1 MKHEMKESLPKSWD
15 KTKRVYEISYPS
27 GKKEIWKDITA
38 RECLTKYENMDPF
51 GNGLK
56 LREIEGKELQLL
68 KVIETGKNYF
78 HIIQI
83 FLIYRIPLVL
93 NIIPKNE

>member
-15 KTKRVYEISYPS
+15 KTKRVYEILYPS

-51 GNGLK
+51 SNGLK
-56 LREIEGKELQLL
+56 LREIVGKELKLQKLMDNN
-68 KVIETGKNYF
+68 KK
-78 HIIQI
+78 
-83 FLIYRIPLVL
+83 
-93 NIIPKNE
+93 

>member
-1 MKHEMKESLPKSWD
+1 M
-15 KTKRVYEISYPS
+15 
-27 GKKEIWKDITA
+27 TA

-68 KVIETGKNYF
+68 KVMETGKK
-78 HIIQI
+78 IG
-83 FLIYRIPLVL
+83 
-93 NIIPKNE
+93 

>member
-1 MKHEMKESLPKSWD
+1 MEHEMKKSLPKSWD
-15 KTKRVYEISYPS
+15 KTKRVYEISYPN
-27 GKKEIWKDITA
+27 GNKEIWKNMTA

-68 KVIETGKNYF
+68 KAMETGKN
-78 HIIQI
+78 
-83 FLIYRIPLVL
+83 
-93 NIIPKNE
+93 K

>member
-1 MKHEMKESLPKSWD
+1 MRHEMNEGRPKSWD
-15 KTKRVYEISYPS
+15 KTKRVYEISYPN

-68 KVIETGKNYF
+68 EVLETK
-78 HIIQI
+78 
-83 FLIYRIPLVL
+83 
-93 NIIPKNE
+93 KK

>member
-15 KTKRVYEISYPS
+15 KTKRVYEISYPN
-27 GKKEIWKDITA
+27 GKKEIWKNMTA

-68 KVIETGKNYF
+68 KVMETEK
-78 HIIQI
+78 
-83 FLIYRIPLVL
+83 
-93 NIIPKNE
+93 K

>member
-1 MKHEMKESLPKSWD
+1 MKHEMNDGRPKSWD
-15 KTKRVYEISYPS
+15 KTKRVYEILYPN
-27 GKKEIWKDITA
+27 GKKEIWKNMTA

-68 KVIETGKNYF
+68 KVMETGKN
-78 HIIQI
+78 
-83 FLIYRIPLVL
+83 
-93 NIIPKNE
+93 K